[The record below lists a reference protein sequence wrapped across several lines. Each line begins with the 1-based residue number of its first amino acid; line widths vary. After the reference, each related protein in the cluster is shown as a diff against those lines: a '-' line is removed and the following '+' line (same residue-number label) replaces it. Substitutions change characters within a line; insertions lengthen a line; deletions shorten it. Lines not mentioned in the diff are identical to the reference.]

1 MIPIYLNRITT
12 PLGPMLAGATEKTL
26 CLLEFEDRVIL
37 ETKLQRLQNYYKGTF
52 VQDSNE
58 ITEQTQA
65 ELNEYFTGERKEFTV
80 PLEVRGSEFQEKI
93 WKQLMGIPYGT
104 TRSYKEQA
112 VAIGNL
118 KAIRAVATA
127 NGNNRIAII
136 IPCHRVIGSNGSL
149 TGYSGGIWR
158 KRYLLK
164 LERSNVEN
172 RVENDGQG
180 TLW

>member
-1 MIPIYLNRITT
+1 MTQIYLNRIST
-12 PLGPMLAGATEKTL
+12 PLGPMLAGATEKYL
-26 CLLEFEDRVIL
+26 CLLEFEDREIL
-37 ETKLQRLQNYYKGTF
+37 EKQLQRLQNYYAGTV
-52 VQDSNE
+52 VQDSNG
-58 ITEQTQA
+58 ITKQTEA

-80 PLEVRGSEFQEKI
+80 PLEVTGSEFQKKVWE
-93 WKQLMGIPYGT
+93 QLMDIPYGS

-112 VAIGNL
+112 ASIGNL

-127 NGNNRIAII
+127 NGSSHIAII

-149 TGYSGGIWR
+149 TGYSGGLWR

-172 RVENDGQG
+172 RIESNGQRAF
-180 TLW
+180 W